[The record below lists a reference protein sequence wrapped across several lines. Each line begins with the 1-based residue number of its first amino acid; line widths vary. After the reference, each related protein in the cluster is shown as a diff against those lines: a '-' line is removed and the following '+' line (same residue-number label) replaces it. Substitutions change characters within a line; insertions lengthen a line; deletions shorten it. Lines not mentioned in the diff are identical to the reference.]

1 MDQYRG
7 SNRDLYSS
15 QGNGMGSRGGP
26 YTPRGRGG
34 FQRGDASFGGS
45 RGFGYCPQ
53 EEHTGVHD
61 HHGNQDGGLEKAL
74 SGVSLGKAFSGS
86 MDGSEASSRLQRAA
100 SRGLEPGYPQRGYQP
115 GLMRGGSDELGAFSP
130 GSMGGRGE
138 ACAPGQWQGRGRGL
152 GPVRQPSQT

>member
-45 RGFGYCPQ
+45 RGFGYFPQ